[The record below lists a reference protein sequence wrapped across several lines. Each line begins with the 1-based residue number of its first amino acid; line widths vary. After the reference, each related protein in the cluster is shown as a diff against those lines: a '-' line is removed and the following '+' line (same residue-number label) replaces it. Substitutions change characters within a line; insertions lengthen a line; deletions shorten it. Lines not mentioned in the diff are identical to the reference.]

1 MPGIEQGYDG
11 GVDWRVDHFHLGGSK
26 PLRWGMLH
34 SNQMQV
40 PPTCGCHYMIY
51 LYSARIRP
59 LKTSLESPPRAVGLV
74 AIGQGTSRPRY
85 GEKPF
90 PEYRY
95 LAATSRPFQGGRWA
109 WLATMDI
116 ENGLAGNPNAPEDD
130 KNVCWVPLKPWSHWL
145 KGVKIGYILNDG

>member
-1 MPGIEQGYDG
+1 M
-11 GVDWRVDHFHLGGSK
+11 
-26 PLRWGMLH
+26 LR
-34 SNQMQV
+34 SNQMRV
-40 PPTCGCHYMIY
+40 PPTCGRRYTIY

-59 LKTSLESPPRAVGLV
+59 LKTSLESPPRVVVLV

-116 ENGLAGNPNAPEDD
+116 DNGLAGNPNVSEDKD
-130 KNVCWVPLKPWSHWL
+130 VCCLSLKPWNRWL
-145 KGVKIGYILNDG
+145 KGVKIGYILNDS